1 MKTCKIIFAIFLLS
15 PALFLGCG
23 PSDAGVRSEVL
34 KKVDSQAGESGGV
47 VRQTPAPKSS
57 ATPAPAQTLPSGN
70 AVIATRLGAGGLEVD
85 LMRAGVTG
93 DLFAVELR
101 FRNSN
106 KGYGNHRDIQFPIEQ
121 VSLVDDATSRRYSVL
136 KDQTGQYMAAPMI
149 DWEGKPIQSIYLRID
164 PESDGI
170 MWFKFP
176 APPPQAQT
184 VSINIPRIAPFDNIR
199 IQR

>member
-1 MKTCKIIFAIFLLS
+1 MRANRIIAAISLLL
-15 PALFLGCG
+15 PAMFLGCG
-23 PSDAGVRSEVL
+23 PNAPNTGGAVTSASQGTQSE
-34 KKVDSQAGESGGV
+34 GV
-47 VRQTPAPKSS
+47 VRQTPTTQSS

-70 AVIATRLGAGGLEVD
+70 AVIATRLGTGGLEVD

-101 FRNSN
+101 CRNGS
-106 KGYGNHRDIQFPIEQ
+106 KVEHRDIQFPIEQ
-121 VSLVDDATSRRYSVL
+121 VSVVDDATSRRYSVL

-149 DWEGKPIQSIYLRID
+149 DWKGDPIQSIYLRVA
-164 PESDGI
+164 PENDGI
-170 MWFKFP
+170 IWFKFP

-184 VSINIPRIAPFDNIR
+184 VSINIPKIAPFDNIR